1 MTDTMQGAD
10 MTGNEFLRKLK
21 KLGKDQGQSV
31 EYIVHRGKG
40 SHGTVYYGNRFCI
53 IKDLKKEIG
62 PGLLLAMCKQL
73 NIEVRNLDT

>member
-1 MTDTMQGAD
+1 

-21 KLGKDQGQSV
+21 KLGKNHKQSV
-31 EYIVHRGKG
+31 EFVVHRGKG

-53 IKDLKKEIG
+53 MKDLKKEIG

-73 NIEVRNLDT
+73 NIEERDLYK